1 MKNCNDK
8 WIPVSNEEKLIREI
22 EEKGEEEQKK
32 KGKKNLINHW
42 TKEAV
47 EQSVRKINKEI
58 YEHDRQASIIIK
70 LDDLAVFVNHKI
82 TRRGISR
89 GYVNIQEDFNKN
101 LLIIEKIIFQAL
113 DENEKYKKYNL
124 LFEAKQRLKLYVWTD
139 IRFLMINKAITP
151 GEITELI
158 RRSKEINT
166 ELDKW
171 IISIKH

>member
-1 MKNCNDK
+1 M
-8 WIPVSNEEKLIREI
+8 
-22 EEKGEEEQKK
+22 Q
-32 KGKKNLINHW
+32 
-42 TKEAV
+42 KEAV
-47 EQSVRKINKEI
+47 KQSVRKINKEI

-113 DENEKYKKYNL
+113 EENEKYNL
-124 LFEAKQRLKLYVWTD
+124 LFEAKQRLKLYVWSD

>member
-22 EEKGEEEQKK
+22 EEKGEEEQKE
-32 KGKKNLINHW
+32 KGKKKLINHW

-89 GYVNIQEDFNKN
+89 GYVNIQEDFN
-101 LLIIEKIIFQAL
+101 
-113 DENEKYKKYNL
+113 
-124 LFEAKQRLKLYVWTD
+124 
-139 IRFLMINKAITP
+139 
-151 GEITELI
+151 
-158 RRSKEINT
+158 
-166 ELDKW
+166 
-171 IISIKH
+171 